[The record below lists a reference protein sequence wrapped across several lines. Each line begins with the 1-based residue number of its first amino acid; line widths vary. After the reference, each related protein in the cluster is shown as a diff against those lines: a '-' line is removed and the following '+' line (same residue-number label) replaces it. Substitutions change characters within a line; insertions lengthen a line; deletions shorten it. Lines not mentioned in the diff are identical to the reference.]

1 MRGEQIPQR
10 PKDSNSLADAVSA
23 YFYNR
28 SAIAQQLLSH
38 PIAQQKKT
46 GKSPSFLLPIWWA
59 IEELNF

>member
-28 SAIAQQLLSH
+28 SATAQPLLS
-38 PIAQQKKT
+38 KKRRAKARLFYYQY
-46 GKSPSFLLPIWWA
+46 GGR
-59 IEELNF
+59 